1 MLLPL
6 ISCRKRPV
14 DATTEF
20 DSAMSNIFQILMSIS
35 RDFLN
40 KYSSSAAGIDESEFE
55 FVECI
60 CESMVALGS
69 SHVQCISGDATIISQ
84 YLQLVKTLGIN
95 CSVHKILSPVTLYS
109 CICLNIQLFL
119 VFF

>member
-14 DATTEF
+14 DATTPEF
-20 DSAMSNIFQILMSIS
+20 DFAMSNIFQILMNAS

-40 KYSSSAAGIDESEFE
+40 KPSSSAAGIDESEFE

-69 SHVQCISGDATIISQ
+69 SHLQCISGNAVIISQ
-84 YLQLVKTLGIN
+84 YLQLVTTLEIK
-95 CSVHKILSPVTLYS
+95 CSIYKISSVVTLFLAFAFIYS
-109 CICLNIQLFL
+109 
-119 VFF
+119 